1 MDRLTLW
8 LHLISLAAYFG
19 ATLAFVLV
27 MLPMVER
34 LETHEER
41 LRVLTAM
48 LKRLNPLVIGVLGV
62 LVMTGA
68 FSLTAYKARLRSEF
82 FTRIGEPLTLK
93 LILAFVLI
101 NSVTYVAFG
110 LGHRIVR
117 AVEWGDPVPP
127 ERLASM
133 ISRMRAASILNLL
146 LAAWITWVALAIPAG
161 AATP

>member
-8 LHLISLAAYFG
+8 LHLTSLAAYFG

-27 MLPMVER
+27 MLPAVER
-34 LETHEER
+34 LDSHEER
-41 LRVLTAM
+41 LRVLTSM

-93 LILAFVLI
+93 LILAFFLI
-101 NSVTYVAFG
+101 NGVTYVAFG

-133 ISRMRAASILNLL
+133 IRRMRTASILNLL
-146 LAAWITWVALAIPAG
+146 LASWITWVALAIPAG
-161 AATP
+161 ASGQ

>member
-8 LHLISLAAYFG
+8 LHLVSLAAYFG

-27 MLPMVER
+27 MLPAVER
-34 LETHEER
+34 IESHEER
-41 LRVLTAM
+41 LQVLTAM
-48 LKRLNPLVIGVLGV
+48 LKRLNPLLICVLGV

-93 LILAFVLI
+93 LILAFFFI
-101 NSVTYVAFG
+101 NGVTYVAFG

-127 ERLASM
+127 DRLASM
-133 ISRMRAASILNLL
+133 IRRMRSASILNLL
-146 LAAWITWVALAIPAG
+146 LAAWIVWVALQIPAG
-161 AATP
+161 AAAP

>member
-8 LHLISLAAYFG
+8 LHLVSLAAYFG

-27 MLPMVER
+27 MLPAVER
-34 LETHEER
+34 IESHEER
-41 LRVLTAM
+41 LQVLTAM
-48 LKRLNPLVIGVLGV
+48 LKRLNPLLIGVLGV

-93 LILAFVLI
+93 LILAFFFI
-101 NSVTYVAFG
+101 NGVTYVAFG

-127 ERLASM
+127 DRLASM
-133 ISRMRAASILNLL
+133 IRRMRSASILNLL
-146 LAAWITWVALAIPAG
+146 LAAWIVWVALQIPAG
-161 AATP
+161 AAAP

>member
-1 MDRLTLW
+1 MDRVTLW
-8 LHLISLAAYFG
+8 LHLVSLAAYFG

-27 MLPMVER
+27 MLPAVER
-34 LETHEER
+34 LESHEER
-41 LRVLTAM
+41 LKLLATM
-48 LKRLNPLVIGVLGV
+48 LQRLNPLLIGVLGV

-68 FSLTAYKARLRSEF
+68 FSITAYKARLRSEF

-93 LILAFVLI
+93 LILAFFFI
-101 NSVTYVAFG
+101 NGVTYVAFG

-133 ISRMRAASILNLL
+133 IRRMRTGSIVNLL
-146 LAAWITWVALAIPAG
+146 LAAWIVWVALAIPAG
-161 AATP
+161 ATAP

>member
-8 LHLISLAAYFG
+8 LHLTSLAAYFG

-27 MLPMVER
+27 MLPAVEH
-34 LETHEER
+34 LESHEER
-41 LRVLTAM
+41 LEVLTSM
-48 LKRLNPLVIGVLGV
+48 LKRLNPLLIGVLGV

-93 LILAFVLI
+93 LVLAFFLI
-101 NSVTYVAFG
+101 NGVTYGVFG
-110 LGHRIVR
+110 LAHRIVR

-133 ISRMRAASILNLL
+133 IRRMRSVSIVNLL
-146 LAAWITWVALAIPAG
+146 LAAWITWVALQIPAG
-161 AATP
+161 ATAP

>member
-8 LHLISLAAYFG
+8 LHLTSLAAYFG
-19 ATLAFVLV
+19 TTLAFVLV
-27 MLPMVER
+27 MLPAVER
-34 LETHEER
+34 LESHEER
-41 LRVLTAM
+41 LRVLTSM
-48 LKRLNPLVIGVLGV
+48 LKRLNPLIIGVLGV

-93 LILAFVLI
+93 LILAFFLI
-101 NSVTYVAFG
+101 NGVTYVAFG
-110 LGHRIVR
+110 LAHRIVR

-133 ISRMRAASILNLL
+133 IRRMRTASILNLL

-161 AATP
+161 ASAP